1 MKSSIEDE
9 LDELF
14 KDALNQNTRIPQD
27 ENLSTKPTFI
37 SNKPKLQRKQRPR
50 KVSQPRQ
57 KPQKSKSHEK
67 NAVTETPK
75 KSNTELHND
84 HTLELSSDMPEAS
97 TTTTLEV
104 LTARTSR
111 RRPKPRKKSHRN
123 KQRKVTTNSP
133 KI

>member
-14 KDALNQNTRIPQD
+14 KDTLNLNTGIPPA

-57 KPQKSKSHEK
+57 KPQKSKSQEK
-67 NAVTETPK
+67 MQLLKHPKNQAQNYTMITP
-75 KSNTELHND
+75 
-84 HTLELSSDMPEAS
+84 
-97 TTTTLEV
+97 
-104 LTARTSR
+104 
-111 RRPKPRKKSHRN
+111 
-123 KQRKVTTNSP
+123 
-133 KI
+133 